1 MRGITFAESRMT
13 TGHISGDRSYQL
25 SAISH
30 QQGTRTHGPAPRL
43 ARRAPLTGTRRRQGI
58 RIGWMRRIGRI
69 APREGERF
77 SQ

>member
-25 SAISH
+25 SAISKA
-30 QQGTRTHGPAPRL
+30 HGPAPRL